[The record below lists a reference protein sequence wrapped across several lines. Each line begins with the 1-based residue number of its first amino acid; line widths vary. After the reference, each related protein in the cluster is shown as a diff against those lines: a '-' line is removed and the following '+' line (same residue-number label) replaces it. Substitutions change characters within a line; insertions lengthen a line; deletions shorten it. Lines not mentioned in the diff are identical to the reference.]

1 MQLIAGNR
9 KKKTKYG
16 VLCIQDSMLKNLRRI
31 NKIRANVLGKE
42 SDLAAMRVANN
53 TDLGVVLKNK
63 SKKNQR
69 KTSKIRQKC

>member
-1 MQLIAGNR
+1 
-9 KKKTKYG
+9 
-16 VLCIQDSMLKNLRRI
+16 MLKNLRRI